1 MQPGSIVRIFAPI
14 AGKEKYHLC
23 LSLPGDDGSAARL
36 LFLNSEA
43 KFSDHYVVENARVP
57 CIPPSRTGNSCF
69 CFTMIVRINSLR
81 LESMQP
87 VEMGMIDLDLALD
100 LRRFCDTVRSL
111 APSDLKLVKAALDEI
126 IETLAPPF

>member
-1 MQPGSIVRIFAPI
+1 
-14 AGKEKYHLC
+14 
-23 LSLPGDDGSAARL
+23 
-36 LFLNSEA
+36 
-43 KFSDHYVVENARVP
+43 
-57 CIPPSRTGNSCF
+57 
-69 CFTMIVRINSLR
+69 MIVRINSLR